1 METIASN
8 EMKKNSDD
16 NLSILLIDITGLKTD
31 SNSIESLDLESKILL
46 FKSILIGRP
55 VAVTLNDKKIKF
67 SNNRIYY
74 YLFNNKGVNVETTN
88 TFFENQIVYS
98 YKQNKMFNFYKNLV
112 NKFPFK
118 IVKNVESE
126 IDYTSNNLELDV
138 NSLKEFLLELIKV
151 DKAQVLLKKI
161 NLGECLEFI
170 KSNLKS
176 AVWNDF
182 QEKLYFRSGVSST
195 LPVFLEVD
203 KHIINKKYIN
213 PTYKSILSAAC
224 RNSDIR
230 VLKYIVSNLNLYHNN
245 SNSNRNYISNIIQQ
259 IFSYHIPTK
268 YSLRRL
274 KIINS
279 KINLSPY
286 FDIMVNNLDGF
297 NVLMILGKY
306 YGKNFDYD
314 SKENNNSS
322 GFLFSLLRLTFNI
335 DENVQSFSE
344 RIKELF
350 SIFDS
355 KILKFDFLMAS
366 YLKHNSLFD
375 MDILEFFEP
384 TKKFIKSAKTSISDL
399 ARNILHRKKDHHKLF
414 KSSDLKKIFSI
425 YTPPIVNY
433 LTYRNLTSL
442 LFIMPFINFYT
453 EQEQG
458 LTFKLSSENLYI
470 GTKLNFIKFKLKI
483 WLRGKYKILK
493 LESKFKEKQ
502 LMMCVDKED
511 NYNNC
516 SPKVP
521 FSRIPPR
528 HILPFENFSFS
539 ETVEG
544 LYLLREKAD
553 GCLVEFIAND
563 VEPKIEEYCN
573 HIVKAEFIEDL
584 DLYLIFDIKTNED
597 MTVSE
602 KYNYIRSLHPA
613 TRDKDLKSITSF
625 DELCK
630 EIKDERDNFDKF
642 LNKDYDNYRIYP
654 KPAWL
659 VKNIDDEI
667 NSQLISKMLS
677 ESAQLFITDCGSYR
691 NDGLV
696 ISPLN
701 GSREIK
707 VKPLSLHTIDVLN
720 NGKFWQD
727 REGNNLDFMINDSDK
742 EFSKDSIWRCYPTF
756 NKNDFG
762 YYTFEPREFRF
773 DKSKPNKSQLIDT
786 IYNLHILNWNKLIS
800 PPKGYFYH
808 KSTKVYSDEWKS
820 LCRIQNNH
828 LEYVLDNM
836 NPNLKSN
843 WLDLGCDSSKL
854 LNYIKQYNPKKY
866 IGVDFDILRMLKGI
880 NRIDKSNIFQNYS
893 NISVVDLTKEWM
905 NTELSWSTF
914 NKDKFIEKFDY
925 VVANFSLGHFI
936 SENFWTNLNDFVKTD
951 THFIFNLVNSNCS
964 SAWSYESSYMKLE
977 DDFVKYKFEANDN
990 EMVEKFIS
998 KTEIEDSLQ
1007 KFGWE
1012 IVDTLMPI
1020 GNDLDSKYTW
1030 YIVKKR

>member
-8 EMKKNSDD
+8 EMKTNSND
-16 NLSILLIDITGLKTD
+16 NLSILQINVPEVNQLI
-31 SNSIESLDLESKILL
+31 SIDLDTKIMI
-46 FKSILIGRP
+46 FKSIIIGRP
-55 VAVTLNDKKIKF
+55 VVVTFNDKKIKL
-67 SNNRIYY
+67 SNNRIYN
-74 YLFNNKGVNVETTN
+74 YLFNCVGSPADTS
-88 TFFENQIVYS
+88 FFENQITYS

-112 NKFPFK
+112 NQYPFK
-118 IVKNVESE
+118 LVENGDE
-126 IDYTSNNLELDV
+126 IDYTQKELDIDV
-138 NSLKEFLLELIKV
+138 NSLKYFLLEIIKV

-170 KSNLKS
+170 KSNSKT
-176 AVWNDF
+176 AIWTEF
-182 QEKLYFRSGVSST
+182 QEKLYFKSGVSST
-195 LPVFLEVD
+195 LPVFLEVE

-230 VLKYIVSNLNLYHNN
+230 VLKYIILNLNLYHNN

-259 IFSYHIPTK
+259 IFSYHIPIK

-286 FDIMVNNLDGF
+286 FDIMVGSLDSF
-297 NVLMILGKY
+297 NVLLVLGKY
-306 YGKNFDYD
+306 YGKYFDYE
-314 SKENNNSS
+314 SKENNSS
-322 GFLFSLLRLTFNI
+322 GFLFNLMRLTFNV
-335 DENVQSFSE
+335 DENVHGFSE
-344 RIKELF
+344 RIKLLF

-355 KILKFDFLMAS
+355 KILKFDFLLAS
-366 YLKHNSLFD
+366 YLKYNSLFD
-375 MDILEFFEP
+375 IDILEFFEP

-399 ARNILHRKKDHHKLF
+399 ARSILHRKKDHHKLF
-414 KSSDLKKIFSI
+414 KTSDLKKIFSI

-433 LTYRNLTSL
+433 LTFRNLSSL

-458 LTFKLSSENLYI
+458 MTFKLSSENLFV
-470 GTKLNFIKFKLKI
+470 GTKLNFIKFKLKV

-493 LESKFKEKQ
+493 LESKFKERK
-502 LMMCVDKED
+502 LMMCLDNED
-511 NYNNC
+511 IYNNC

-528 HILPFENFSFS
+528 HILPFENFNFS
-539 ETVEG
+539 KTEEG

-563 VEPKIEEYCN
+563 VEPKIDEYCN

-602 KYNYIRSLHPA
+602 KYNYIRSLHPS
-613 TRDKDLKSITSF
+613 TCDRHLKSISSF

-630 EIKDERDNFDKF
+630 EIKDERDNFEEF

-667 NSQLISKMLS
+667 NSQLISMMLS
-677 ESAQLFITDCGSYR
+677 ELGELFITDCGSYR
-691 NDGLV
+691 NDGLI

-701 GSREIK
+701 GSREVK
-707 VKPLSLHTIDVLN
+707 VKPISLHTIDVLN

-727 REGNNLDFMINDSDK
+727 REGNNLDFMIKDSVN

-756 NKNDFG
+756 NKNDLGF
-762 YYTFEPREFRF
+762 YIFEPREFRF
-773 DKSKPNKSQLIDT
+773 DKNKPNKSQLIDT

-808 KSTKVYSDEWKS
+808 KSTKVYSNEWKS

-843 WLDLGCDSSKL
+843 WLDLGCGSSKL

-866 IGVDFDILRMLKGI
+866 IGLDFDILRMIKGI

-893 NISVVDLTKEWM
+893 NMSVVDLTKEWK

-914 NKDKFIEKFDY
+914 NKDKFREKFDY

-936 SENFWTNLNDFVKTD
+936 SNNFWTNLNDFVKTD
-951 THFIFNLVNSNCS
+951 TYFIFNLVNSNCS
-964 SAWSYESSYMKLE
+964 SAWSYESNYMKLE
-977 DDFVKYKFEANDN
+977 DDYVKYKFEANDN

-998 KTEIEDSLQ
+998 KTEIEDNLQ

-1012 IVDTLMPI
+1012 IVDNLIPI
-1020 GNDLDSKYTW
+1020 GKDLDSKYTW
-1030 YIVKKR
+1030 YVVKKR

>member
-8 EMKKNSDD
+8 EMKTNSNDD
-16 NLSILLIDITGLKTD
+16 LSILQISVPGVNQLI
-31 SNSIESLDLESKILL
+31 SIDLNTKIMI
-46 FKSILIGRP
+46 FKSILSGRP
-55 VAVTLNDKKIKF
+55 VVVTFNDKKLKL
-67 SNNRIYY
+67 SNNRIYN
-74 YLFNNKGVNVETTN
+74 YLFHCAGSTTD
-88 TFFENQIVYS
+88 TSFFENQITYS

-112 NKFPFK
+112 NQYPFK
-118 IVKNVESE
+118 IVKNVDSE
-126 IDYTSNNLELDV
+126 IDYTQKELDIDL
-138 NSLKEFLLELIKV
+138 NSLKYFLLEIIKV

-170 KSNLKS
+170 KSNSKTV
-176 AVWNDF
+176 VWTEF

-203 KHIINKKYIN
+203 KHITNKKHIN

-245 SNSNRNYISNIIQQ
+245 SNSNRNYITNIIQQ

-286 FDIMVNNLDGF
+286 FDIMVNNIDNFSL
-297 NVLMILGKY
+297 LMILGKY
-306 YGKNFDYD
+306 YAKNFDYE
-314 SKENNNSS
+314 SKESNNSNV
-322 GFLFSLLRLTFNI
+322 FLFNLVRLSFNV
-335 DENVQSFSE
+335 DENIQSYSE

-350 SIFDS
+350 SMFDS
-355 KILKFDFLMAS
+355 KILKFDFLMTS
-366 YLKHNSLFD
+366 YLKHNSLFEV
-375 MDILEFFEP
+375 DILEFFEP
-384 TKKFIKSAKTSISDL
+384 TKKFIKSARSCITDL
-399 ARNILHRKKDHHKLF
+399 IRNILHRKKDHQKIF

-433 LTYRNLTSL
+433 LTHRNLPSL

-453 EQEQG
+453 EQEKG
-458 LTFKLSSENLYI
+458 LTFKLSSENLII
-470 GTKLNFIKFKLKI
+470 GTKLNFIKFKLKV
-483 WLRGKYKILK
+483 WLRTKYKILK
-493 LESKFKEKQ
+493 LESKFKKKK
-502 LMMCVDKED
+502 LMMCVDND
-511 NYNNC
+511 DINNK
-516 SPKVP
+516 SPKIP
-521 FSRIPPR
+521 FSRVPPR
-528 HILPFENFSFS
+528 HIFPFENFNFS
-539 ETVEG
+539 ETNEG

-563 VEPKIEEYCN
+563 VEPKIDEYCN

-584 DLYLIFDIKTNED
+584 DLYLIFDIKTKED

-613 TRDKDLKSITSF
+613 TRDKQLKSISSF

-630 EIKDERDNFDKF
+630 EIKDERDNLEEF

-667 NSQLISKMLS
+667 NSQLISMILS
-677 ESAQLFITDCGSYR
+677 ELGELFITDCGSYR
-691 NDGLV
+691 NDGLI

-707 VKPLSLHTIDVLN
+707 VKPLSLHTIYVLN
-720 NGKFWQD
+720 NGYFWQY
-727 REGNNLDFMINDSDK
+727 REGNNLDFMIKDSVDD
-742 EFSKDSIWRCYPTF
+742 FAKDSIWRCYPTF
-756 NKNDFG
+756 NKNDLG
-762 YYTFEPREFRF
+762 NYIFEPREFRF

-786 IYNLHILNWNKLIS
+786 IYNLHILDWSKLNN

-808 KSTKVYSDEWKS
+808 KPNKVYTDEWKS

-828 LEYVLDNM
+828 LEYVLNNL

-843 WLDLGCDSSKL
+843 WLDLGCGSSKL

-866 IGVDFDILRMLKGI
+866 IGLDFDIIRMIKGI

-893 NISVVDLTKEWM
+893 NMSVVDLTKEWK

-914 NKDKFIEKFDY
+914 NKEKFKEKFDY

-936 SENFWTNLNDFVKTD
+936 SENFWKNLNDFVKTD
-951 THFIFNLVNSNCS
+951 TYFIFNVVNENCS
-964 SAWSYESSYMKLE
+964 SAWNYESSYMKLE
-977 DDFVKYKFEANDN
+977 GDFVKYKFEANDN

-998 KTEIEDSLQ
+998 KSEIEDSLER
-1007 KFGWE
+1007 FGWE
-1012 IVDTLMPI
+1012 KVDDLIPI
-1020 GNDLDSKYTW
+1020 GDDLDSKYTW
-1030 YIVKKR
+1030 YVAKKR